1 MLKYMR
7 ADLYRI
13 TRQIPRYVL
22 LVLFIGFYVVA
33 LTMEGV
39 SKELNGLGLST
50 SANGAIPF
58 LGAAIGVLELMAV
71 FSEDFQAK
79 TLQLAIGS
87 GISRRHCMLSKLL
100 EVTLLV
106 LIDLLLCNVLLLVG
120 GTIAHIRF
128 QPMQLLQLF
137 VSSFCVTLTC
147 VVATDVTMILLFYT
161 QKTGVAG
168 IVFLLLYID
177 PVSFIL
183 SFFPTNEIILRLHL
197 PELTFSNLIGDIST
211 QVGLGI
217 GFPIKSTLILCVYI
231 VGFFFIGSTI
241 FAKQELDF

>member
-22 LVLFIGFYVVA
+22 LVLFIGLYVIG
-33 LTMEGV
+33 LTVDGS
-39 SKELNGLGLST
+39 SKELNGLGVT
-50 SANGAIPF
+50 TNAGTAIAF
-58 LGAAIGVLELMAV
+58 VGAAIGVLELMAV

-87 GISRRHCMLSKLL
+87 GISRRHCMLAKLL

-106 LIDLLLCNVLLLVG
+106 FIDLVLCNLLLVAG
-120 GTIAHIRF
+120 CTAVGIHF
-128 QPMQLLQLF
+128 QSMQLLQLF
-137 VSSFCVTLTC
+137 VNSFCTTLTA

-168 IVFLLLYID
+168 IVFLLLFVD
-177 PVSFIL
+177 PIAMLL
-183 SFFPTNEIILRLHL
+183 SMVQTNEIVIRLHL
-197 PELTFSNLIGDIST
+197 QELTFSNLIGDIST

-217 GFPIKSTLILCVYI
+217 SFPIRSVLLLCVYI